1 AIGMVLPVRIELT
14 TSPLPGGCSTTELR
28 QHGSRAGGA
37 GDTRGPAG
45 WQAEHPEWRPCRHL
59 VEPRFADPC
68 LAIMVWH
75 GSTIDPTRDVA
86 ASAVLDAFE
95 EARNAGLPSV
105 ACYRAGVEAWRRIH
119 RDHAAEYAA
128 RQAVAVILAAK
139 VSLRVDQ

>member
-1 AIGMVLPVRIELT
+1 MR
-14 TSPLPGGCSTTELR
+14 GGNIT
-28 QHGSRAGGA
+28 GA
-37 GDTRGPAG
+37 
-45 WQAEHPEWRPCRHL
+45 
-59 VEPRFADPC
+59 VEPSFARPC
-68 LAIMVWH
+68 LARMVWH

-86 ASAVLDAFE
+86 AAAVLDAFE
-95 EARNAGLPSV
+95 EARTAGLSSV

>member
-1 AIGMVLPVRIELT
+1 MARRAAGSGDIESAPVCQIG
-14 TSPLPGGCSTTELR
+14 
-28 QHGSRAGGA
+28 
-37 GDTRGPAG
+37 
-45 WQAEHPEWRPCRHL
+45 
-59 VEPRFADPC
+59 EPRFVRPC
-68 LAIMVWH
+68 LARMVWH

-86 ASAVLDAFE
+86 ATAVLDAFDK
-95 EARNAGLPSV
+95 ARSAGLPSV

>member
-1 AIGMVLPVRIELT
+1 
-14 TSPLPGGCSTTELR
+14 
-28 QHGSRAGGA
+28 
-37 GDTRGPAG
+37 
-45 WQAEHPEWRPCRHL
+45 
-59 VEPRFADPC
+59 
-68 LAIMVWH
+68 MVWH

-86 ASAVLDAFE
+86 ATAVIDAFDK
-95 EARNAGLPSV
+95 ARSAGLPSV